1 MLFNAV
7 LTRNLVSCFLVVILS
22 LQALATPI
30 SCQSSFKRDTQKIEK
45 IHWEQPG
52 NIFSNSLG
60 ATITSS
66 IIWLSTVQALKYLS
80 LSAHG
85 AEFLTTAFLITVP
98 LDVGLTITS
107 HWIALGKLAW
117 LKKFA
122 EGSYVKPKFQFWSRV
137 AANVTIAS
145 TGIVGSWAI
154 ANGLGASININAQSI
169 LAAIF
174 LCSLVYPSLQL
185 TKPYLFQKIPNIGM
199 KADKEKLK
207 YLLSNEYYQLDRL
220 LKENA
225 NTNKIN
231 PKEAEEL
238 FVQML
243 DLVLSLKA
251 WENQI
256 PKELYSELS
265 PKTKNIIEEIEEN
278 KIDAANGKLL
288 TNRQLLI
295 RSLVNDSKKLSE
307 KNRMAIENILRIE
320 ELSLENSLAI
330 HELLASSRQRRKA
343 LLFGASLVDQAIA
356 VGFAGGVLLYSTTHW
371 AETGE
376 LPLFLQNL

>member
-22 LQALATPI
+22 LQAFASPLHCKST
-30 SCQSSFKRDTQKIEK
+30 FKSETQKITK
-45 IHWEQPG
+45 AHWEQPG
-52 NIFSNSLG
+52 NIFANSLSS
-60 ATITSS
+60 TITSS
-66 IIWLSTVQALKYLS
+66 IIWLSTVQALKYFS

-154 ANGLGASININAQSI
+154 ANGLGANININAQSI

-185 TKPYLFQKIPNIGM
+185 TKPYLFNKIPNIGM
-199 KADKEKLK
+199 KSDKEKLK
-207 YLLSNEYYQLDRL
+207 YLLANEYYELGNL

-225 NTNKIN
+225 NINKIN
-231 PKEAEEL
+231 QKDAEAL

-243 DLVLSLKA
+243 DLVLSLKD
-251 WENQI
+251 WESKITPDIGSKLSLKSQKILADINNA
-256 PKELYSELS
+256 KEQDSTEQLLPRRQRLIESLLKDLENAPIEEKQAIKEAL
-265 PKTKNIIEEIEEN
+265 KIEEI
-278 KIDAANGKLL
+278 
-288 TNRQLLI
+288 
-295 RSLVNDSKKLSE
+295 S
-307 KNRMAIENILRIE
+307 IENSIAVHALI
-320 ELSLENSLAI
+320 SNS
-330 HELLASSRQRRKA
+330 RKRRAA
-343 LLFGASLVDQAIA
+343 LLFGASLIDQAIA